1 MSRSESLPAA
11 LLVLRVTLAGF
22 FLIWSVEKIL
32 APELA
37 LRVFETFY
45 FSSPSTTVLIVIG
58 VLQTGV
64 VLAFLAG
71 VLKTWTY
78 GLLLAMHAVST
89 ASSWE
94 RLINPYEPPNHLFWA
109 AIPVLGALVALF
121 LLRRR
126 DTLLTLR
133 LGARRRV

>member
-1 MSRSESLPAA
+1 MSRAEPQQVA
-11 LLVLRVTLAGF
+11 LLILRVSLAAF
-22 FLIWSVEKIL
+22 FLVWSVEKIL

-37 LRVFETFY
+37 LRVFQTFY
-45 FSSPSTTVLIVIG
+45 FSSPSTEILIALG
-58 VLQTGV
+58 VLQTAI

-71 VLKTWTY
+71 LFKTWTY

-109 AIPVLGALVALF
+109 AIPVLGALLALF

-126 DTLLTLR
+126 DNLLTLSLR
-133 LGARRRV
+133 GARRR

>member
-1 MSRSESLPAA
+1 MSRAEPLQWA

-22 FLIWSVEKIL
+22 FLVWSIEKIL
-32 APELA
+32 APEIA

-45 FSSPSTTVLIVIG
+45 FSSPSTTMLIVIG
-58 VLQTGV
+58 VAQTAI
-64 VLAFLAG
+64 VLAFLVGAF
-71 VLKTWTY
+71 KTWTY

-89 ASSWE
+89 AASWE
-94 RLINPYEPPNHLFWA
+94 RLINPYQPPNHLFWA

-126 DTLLTLR
+126 DNLLTLR
-133 LGARRRV
+133 LGSRRRG

>member
-1 MSRSESLPAA
+1 MSRAEPLQVA
-11 LLVLRVTLAGF
+11 LLVLRVSLAAF
-22 FLIWSVEKIL
+22 FLVWSVEKIL

-37 LRVFETFY
+37 LRVFQTFY
-45 FSSPSTTVLIVIG
+45 FSSPSTEILIALG
-58 VLQTGV
+58 VLQTAI
-64 VLAFLAG
+64 VLAFLTG
-71 VLKTWTY
+71 LFKTWTY

-109 AIPVLGALVALF
+109 AIPVFGALLALF

-126 DTLLTLR
+126 DNLLTLSLR
-133 LGARRRV
+133 GARA

>member
-1 MSRSESLPAA
+1 MSRAEPQQVA
-11 LLVLRVTLAGF
+11 LLVLRVSLAAF
-22 FLIWSVEKIL
+22 FLVWSVEKIL

-37 LRVFETFY
+37 LRVFQTFY
-45 FSSPSTTVLIVIG
+45 FSSPSTEILIALG
-58 VLQTGV
+58 VLQTAI

-71 VLKTWTY
+71 LFKTWTY

-109 AIPVLGALVALF
+109 AIPVLGALLALF

-126 DTLLTLR
+126 DNLLTLSLR
-133 LGARRRV
+133 GARRR

>member
-1 MSRSESLPAA
+1 MSRAEPLQVA
-11 LLVLRVTLAGF
+11 LLVLRVSLAAF
-22 FLIWSVEKIL
+22 FLVWSVEKIL

-37 LRVFETFY
+37 LRVFQTFY
-45 FSSPSTTVLIVIG
+45 FSSPSTEILIALG
-58 VLQTGV
+58 VLQTAI

-71 VLKTWTY
+71 LFKTWTY

-109 AIPVLGALVALF
+109 AIPVFGALLALF

-126 DTLLTLR
+126 DNLLTLSLR
-133 LGARRRV
+133 GARRR

>member
-1 MSRSESLPAA
+1 MSRAEPLQVA
-11 LLVLRVTLAGF
+11 LLVLRVSLAAF

-37 LRVFETFY
+37 LRVFQTFY
-45 FSSPSTTVLIVIG
+45 FSSPSTEILIALG
-58 VLQTGV
+58 VLQTAI

-71 VLKTWTY
+71 LFKTWTY

-94 RLINPYEPPNHLFWA
+94 RLLNPYEPPNHLFWA
-109 AIPVLGALVALF
+109 AIPVLGALLALF

-126 DTLLTLR
+126 DNLLTLSLR
-133 LGARRRV
+133 GTRRR